1 MEHKHQLIMHQEK
14 SVQTAKKSVES
25 TNMLDG
31 AFDFISGAKVTE
43 AESLVFLSFVM
54 TVFKDPLV

>member
-1 MEHKHQLIMHQEK
+1 MHQEK